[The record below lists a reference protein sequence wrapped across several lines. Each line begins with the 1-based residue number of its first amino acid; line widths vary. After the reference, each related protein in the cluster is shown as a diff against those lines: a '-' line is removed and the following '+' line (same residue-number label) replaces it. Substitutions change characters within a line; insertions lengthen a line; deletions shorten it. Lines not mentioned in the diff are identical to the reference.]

1 MTETAVIPHTQ
12 CIEVKISHILRSSL
26 VSPCYAIN
34 LRTCNRLALDLAE
47 GCYQILSLNDQ
58 IIYKAVEYFG
68 AFPWDKTFK
77 S

>member
-34 LRTCNRLALDLAE
+34 SRTCNRLALDLAE
-47 GCYQILSLNDQ
+47 GWLLLFLHTLSFN
-58 IIYKAVEYFG
+58 I
-68 AFPWDKTFK
+68 
-77 S
+77 

>member
-34 LRTCNRLALDLAE
+34 SRTCNRLALDLAE
-47 GCYQILSLNDQ
+47 GCYYCSCIHFIVLIFRHIRQTN
-58 IIYKAVEYFG
+58 KNN
-68 AFPWDKTFK
+68 
-77 S
+77 